1 MAAEVERTGWGTTR
15 KTFLVAGGCVL
26 AAALMGRGW
35 IRRSDA
41 AQTVAAARPRR
52 SQNLQEVSHSG
63 GIELRPEPVD
73 PHSPVFRL
81 NRAAAVVW
89 RAVDGRRSVTD
100 IAGVLGTTFGLSAAA
115 ASTDA
120 IACLESLAAQGL
132 VNGLPGAH
140 AGTPA
145 VRS

>member
-26 AAALMGRGW
+26 LATLFGRAW
-35 IRRSDA
+35 SQRSGGT
-41 AQTVAAARPRR
+41 QSIAAARPRR
-52 SQNLQEVSHSG
+52 AQNLNEESRPG
-63 GIELRPEPVD
+63 GVELRPEPVD
-73 PHSPVFRL
+73 PHGPVFRL

-89 RAVDGRRSVTD
+89 RTVDGRRSVTD

-132 VNGLPGAH
+132 VNGLPGAR
-140 AGTPA
+140 AGAPA